1 MSWIRSLLL
10 TAALSGCD
18 GVSPVP
24 AERAQPPLAVLT
36 SLPVLFPEEFTLEAP
51 EHPLLA
57 RLKQDY
63 AVRAVDGPEQLPPG
77 GLLLAIQPRAL
88 TAEQLV
94 ALDKWVREGG
104 RMVLFADSG
113 LAWESRKA
121 LGDPSR
127 PPFTYPDTGL
137 LQHWGLRL
145 QDPATEGAEPR
156 VIAGREVQTVAP
168 GSIKRAAGNCEVDA
182 AGFVARCRLG
192 RGTAV
197 VIADADLV
205 QVGQTGGAEGDAA
218 SNADA
223 VAGLIETL
231 R

>member
-1 MSWIRSLLL
+1 MTGARLLL
-10 TAALSGCD
+10 LAAALSGCD
-18 GVSPVP
+18 AVSDARSEKDRP
-24 AERAQPPLAVLT
+24 QLAVLT
-36 SLPVLFPEEFTLEAP
+36 SLPILFPENFTLDGP
-51 EHPLLA
+51 EHPLLT

-63 AVRAVDGPEQLPPG
+63 AVQAVDGPEQLPPG
-77 GLLLAIQPRAL
+77 GLLLAVQPRAL

-94 ALDKWVREGG
+94 ALDKWVRDGG
-104 RMVLFADSG
+104 RMILFADPG
-113 LAWESRKA
+113 LSWESLKA

-127 PPFTYPDTGL
+127 PPFTFPDTGL

-145 QDPATEGAEPR
+145 QDPAGEGSEPR
-156 VIAGREVQTVAP
+156 VIAGSEVQTVAP
-168 GSIKRAAGNCEVDA
+168 GSIKRAAGDCEVDA
-182 AGFVARCRLG
+182 VGFVARCRLG

-205 QVGQTGGAEGDAA
+205 QVGLAGGAEGNAA

-223 VAGLIETL
+223 IAGVIETL